1 MSDALLPYPKEWGH
15 ILNPFAS
22 CFTKPQFGNF
32 CQTTTAMV
40 VSSHTSIS
48 RWAHL
53 FAPKHQSSLNDFFT
67 ESPWD
72 DAAVHSKL
80 TRITSRRV
88 RDAQIGIIDDTLS
101 HKPYAKKMAHVGWFY
116 DGLTKKEQHGHSIV
130 TSGVRSHELGFVPV
144 DIQLYQKNGFTK
156 NDIACAMI
164 ERTQK
169 QFHLPL
175 YAVDSWYSNNQ
186 TLGKIRRENSHYVTE
201 LKANR
206 NATIDD
212 KKRFVREHER
222 HITKKQWSTTKIS
235 DATYR
240 FFQTSAHITSLGSV
254 NLVFSQKY
262 FEDDKKWS
270 ETYYLIT
277 DLLSLSGE
285 RVIELFLL
293 RGSIE
298 GFHRES
304 KQQLGL
310 EGYHLRK
317 SRGIERYLFLVLLV
331 YVLLL
336 LLSQNLMRS
345 SLEKKTIGELREHL
359 KAAYYTTQLHKS
371 RSMTQ
376 AQLESTAKTMAI
388 AL

>member
-1 MSDALLPYPKEWGH
+1 MSDALLPYPTDWKQL
-15 ILNPFAS
+15 LNPFAS

-32 CQTTTAMV
+32 CQTTTALA
-40 VSSHTSIS
+40 VSCHSSIS
-48 RWAHL
+48 RWAQI

-72 DAAVHSKL
+72 DATVHSKL
-80 TRITSRRV
+80 TRITSLRV
-88 RDAQIGIIDDTLS
+88 RDAQLGIIDDTLS

-116 DGLTKKEQHGHSIV
+116 DGLTKKKQHGHSIV
-130 TSGVRSHELGFVPV
+130 TSGVRSRELGFVPV
-144 DIQLYQKNGFTK
+144 DVQLYQKNGLTK

-186 TLGKIRRENSHYVTE
+186 TLGKIRREKAHYVTE
-201 LKANR
+201 VKANR
-206 NATIDD
+206 NATIDN

-222 HITKKQWSTTKIS
+222 HIVKKQWRTAKIGE
-235 DATYR
+235 ATYR
-240 FFQTSAHITSLGSV
+240 FFQTSAFIESLGSV

-262 FEDDKKWS
+262 FDDDKKWS
-270 ETYYLIT
+270 ETFYLIT
-277 DLLSLSGE
+277 DVLSLVGE

-310 EGYHLRK
+310 EGYHLRN

-336 LLSQNLMRS
+336 LMCQNLMRK
-345 SLEKKTIGELREHL
+345 LLDKKTIGQLREHL
-359 KAAYYTTQLHKS
+359 KAACYTTLLQNS
-371 RSMTQ
+371 RHMTQ
-376 AQLESTAKTMAI
+376 EDIEATAKTLAV